1 MPKIDLVWKSSSW
14 RFGKAVYVITFNTEL
29 SYRQYIDRL
38 HHTDLGAVTA
48 LLSCVICIP
57 TTHHQHHLNHYFA
70 FATAKLYTPP
80 PFLVD
85 SWFIPK
91 LLVDS

>member
-1 MPKIDLVWKSSSW
+1 MKRVIIDGTL
-14 RFGKAVYVITFNTEL
+14 
-29 SYRQYIDRL
+29 Q
-38 HHTDLGAVTA
+38 
-48 LLSCVICIP
+48 
-57 TTHHQHHLNHYFA
+57 
-70 FATAKLYTPP
+70 AKLYTPP